1 MRKFIGLN
9 GNTIALQNKFYN
21 STGNVPFWAMPKLL
35 NQTGNS
41 FMFRGL
47 PDGRYRDKGAFA
59 FQGEYR
65 HSFKN
70 RFGFVI
76 FASTG
81 SVFSSWSD
89 IGFSEFFGYMQLAP
103 RKTSLWQFISFALFI
118 MFKAIIEFWYK
129 KSRGYFEFICIPPT
143 SADVIIIVSGL
154 FFLSHFVVS
163 Y

>member
-1 MRKFIGLN
+1 
-9 GNTIALQNKFYN
+9 
-21 STGNVPFWAMPKLL
+21 
-35 NQTGNS
+35 
-41 FMFRGL
+41 MFRGL

-89 IGFSEFFGYMQLAP
+89 IEFSEFKNAYGEVGSSKLAIFDAAAFAD
-103 RKTSLWQFISFALFI
+103 KSGCTSSTEGRTNVKSTTSQVTVSTCVATGEDPINDTLL
-118 MFKAIIEFWYK
+118 IE
-129 KSRGYFEFICIPPT
+129 
-143 SADVIIIVSGL
+143 
-154 FFLSHFVVS
+154 
-163 Y
+163 